1 MNFKSI
7 KIRGVIVLS
16 FALIVT
22 LAIIFTAT
30 SIHGIARAAGSPT
43 ITSDQT
49 DYSPGSTVT
58 LTGASWASGEAV
70 HIYVNDSVGNTW
82 SLISN
87 PDPTAGTNGGFTY
100 QFSLPNTFIANYAVT
115 ATGPTSG
122 TATTTFTDAANPCPN
137 NDPTSWQTDNQVGA
151 SFSPSGLTETYTFS
165 SFVNESSSGGIPGLI
180 EYCVYPSSVPHS
192 VTVDPALKGANGS
205 AWTASLGT
213 SRFSFSR
220 PGGDPTNISLN
231 GATGITMG
239 TATWSSSLPT
249 SQTIVLHVND
259 PAECSALYG
268 SGTLTCFVLPGSPP
282 QQAKDLTVK
291 KTATPSFTRTY
302 TWGIDK
308 SVDQNKQ
315 TIAAGGSA
323 KFNYKVDVTHDAGTD
338 SGWQVT
344 GTITVSNPNGFDV
357 SGVNVTDTIDN
368 NGICNVN
375 NGANVTVPANGS
387 LQLSYTCT
395 FTSNPGSGTN
405 TANATWDSS
414 TYNTPDG
421 SAQGTANYDF
431 SGVTPKVVD
440 GSVSVT
446 DTLEGTLGTV
456 SYTDSSPKTFN
467 YPYTFTNS
475 PAGSCTDYPNTATF
489 TTSDTSTTGSANQS
503 VTVCVA
509 EDLGVSKTASAGFTR
524 DYNWKISKS
533 VDKTLIEQIGGTAT
547 FNYTVSVMQT
557 ATKDTGWHVHGYI
570 YLTNP
575 NDFFD
580 FTVLKVTDVVDDG
593 GSCTVTGGT
602 NVPVPA
608 GTTVSLSYTCN
619 YSSQPAYNVTANN
632 TATATWDSTSSNT
645 PDNSASGHASFTFND
660 GSYNNPKAA
669 GNKLVTVTDTFNNIT
684 TTLGTVTATDTSPFA
699 SQTYKYS
706 RTINVPKSNCV
717 TYTNTATL
725 VEAKKSSNRTV
736 KLCGPAN
743 TGALTIGFWQST
755 NGQSIIT
762 GQANSGPCPSAA
774 WLTQY
779 NPFKDLSSTA
789 DCSTTATYVSN
800 IITAA
805 NASGSSMNAR
815 LKAQMLA
822 TALDVYFSDPS
833 LGGNMISAPAPL
845 GGVKIDLHK
854 ICQMIDG
861 PGGIATCSGT
871 LQNVSSAFGGSQSLT
886 VAQML
891 TYAASQSNSDGSTWY
906 GNVKATQQ
914 QAKDAFDSINNQV
927 AFAP

>member
-7 KIRGVIVLS
+7 KMRGVIVLTC
-16 FALIVT
+16 ALVVT
-22 LAIIFTAT
+22 LAIIFTTT

-58 LTGASWASGEAV
+58 LTGAGWAAGEAV
-70 HIYVNDSVGNTW
+70 HIYVNDSVGNSW
-82 SLISN
+82 SLNSN
-87 PDPTAGTNGGFTY
+87 PDPIADSNGGFTY
-100 QFSLPNTFIANYAVT
+100 SFSLPNSFIANYAVT

-122 TATTTFTDAANPCPN
+122 TATTTFTDSNLCQNSSNSIAPNP
-137 NDPTSWQTDNQVGA
+137 DPHV
-151 SFSPSGLTETYTFS
+151 GLTFTTNGLTVNYKFS
-165 SFVNESSSGGIPGLI
+165 SVNLSSSGGVPGLI
-180 EYCVYPSSVPHS
+180 EYCVDTTSQPTSLAVSYPNWTDSSLPATPFGFGRTGGNPNNVPFDGN
-192 VTVDPALKGANGS
+192 TYTIGS
-205 AWTASLGT
+205 ATWTGSV
-213 SRFSFSR
+213 
-220 PGGDPTNISLN
+220 
-231 GATGITMG
+231 
-239 TATWSSSLPT
+239 PT
-249 SQTIVLHVND
+249 SQTIFLHVND
-259 PAECSALYG
+259 PVFCNAYNG
-268 SGTLTCFVLPGSPP
+268 SSTCFVKPGLVVG
-282 QQAKDLTVK
+282 KDLTVS

-302 TWGIDK
+302 TWGITK
-308 SVDQNKQ
+308 NVDQTKQ
-315 TIAAGGSA
+315 TIAAGGTA
-323 KFNYKVDVTHDAGTD
+323 TFNYTVGVTHDAGTD

-357 SGVNVTDTIDN
+357 SSVNVTDTIDN
-368 NGICNVN
+368 NGICNVT
-375 NGANVTVPANGS
+375 NGSNVTVPANGS
-387 LQLSYTCT
+387 LPLSYTCT

-405 TANATWDSS
+405 TATATWDST

-421 SAQGTANYDF
+421 SANGTANYDF
-431 SGVTPKVVD
+431 SAVNPKVVD

-446 DTLEGTLGTV
+446 DTLGGTLGTV
-456 SYTDSSPKTFN
+456 SYTDSSPKTFI
-467 YPYTFTNS
+467 YPYTFNNS
-475 PAGSCTDYPNTATF
+475 PVGTCTDYPNTATF
-489 TTSDTSTTGSANQS
+489 TTSDTSTTGTANQS

-509 EDLGVSKTASAGFTR
+509 EDLGVSKTAQAGFTR

-533 VDKTLIEQIGGTAT
+533 VDKTLVEQIGGTAT
-547 FNYTVSVMQT
+547 FNYTVLVMQT

-619 YSSQPAYNVTANN
+619 YSSQPAYNTTGLN
-632 TATATWDSTSSNT
+632 TATATWDGTAFNT
-645 PDNSASGHASFTFND
+645 PNNSSSGHANFTFND

-669 GNKLVTVTDTFNNIT
+669 GNKLVTVTDTFNNAT

-699 SQTYKYS
+699 SKTYKYS
-706 RTINVPKSNCV
+706 RTINVPQSNCV

-736 KLCGPAN
+736 EVCGPAS
-743 TGALTIGFWQST
+743 TGAMTIGFWQSA

-779 NPFKDLSSTA
+779 NPFMDLSSTA

-800 IITAA
+800 VIAAA
-805 NASGSSMNAR
+805 NASGSTMNAR

-822 TALDVYFSDPS
+822 TALNVYFSDPS
-833 LGGNMISAPAPL
+833 LGGNLINAPAPL
-845 GGVKIDLHK
+845 GSVKIDLHK
-854 ICQMIDG
+854 ICQMVDG
-861 PGGIATCSGT
+861 SGGTATCNGT
-871 LQNVSSAFGGSQSLT
+871 LQNVSSSFGGSQSLT

-891 TYAASQSNSDGSTWY
+891 TYAAIQSNSDGSTWY

-914 QAKDAFDSINNQV
+914 HAKDAFDSINNQV